1 MQDKLLDIA
10 DGSFKGEHRIKKG
23 FQMPNLEQKERML
36 ATMRT
41 LGSEMFTMESSTG
54 SGQR

>member
-41 LGSEMFTMESSTG
+41 LGGEMFTMESSTG